1 MPLLVRIRVRGT
13 QPGLRRSRR
22 FETDYVC
29 RRQVRFF
36 GRVTHRGRNEAETR
50 AEGRAR
56 AAQKF
61 GKHGREATSPDVFGH
76 RPGFA
81 ELPRRGVRAR
91 VLRPWLFFP
100 RTRPTTAA
108 SAAQTIKPELA
119 RLADVE
125 TIKPFHEFSTN
136 DQTVWDLR
144 SGKGAAAVVFFPAH
158 TADHDGHSSA
168 DNQARTC
175 KVVGQGTMIP
185 FHEFSELHQAV
196 SHAQYKG
203 LPANV
208 LTAEK
213 WICARDTC
221 SADRRFLN
229 FRDGFRTTPDCVWW
243 LAAPQQQVHGFH
255 KHTVSTTQLVAA
267 DPRPKST
274 TPAQRTGGF

>member
-1 MPLLVRIRVRGT
+1 MRGT
-13 QPGLRRSRR
+13 QPGLRRSPR

-29 RRQVRFF
+29 RRQTLFRR
-36 GRVTHRGRNEAETR
+36 RVTHRGRNEAETR

-185 FHEFSELHQAV
+185 FHEFSELHQTV

-221 SADRRFLN
+221 SADRRFATKSRATDRPQKQDTKQKATSGPQN
-229 FRDGFRTTPDCVWW
+229 RRRRWAQNIIQRIFGRWRDGDREVFLLLIYATLCCY
-243 LAAPQQQVHGFH
+243 
-255 KHTVSTTQLVAA
+255 
-267 DPRPKST
+267 
-274 TPAQRTGGF
+274 